1 MINDEIMEDVH
12 KDPPK
17 KTLGDKLLYCYI
29 YSRET
34 VLYYASKLIEGK
46 L

>member
-1 MINDEIMEDVH
+1 MINDEIMEDVY
-12 KDPPK
+12 KSPPK
-17 KTLGDKLLYCYI
+17 KTLGGKLLYWYI

-34 VLYYASKLIEGK
+34 VLYYVNKLLGGK